1 MTREPPYLIGIAGPS
16 GAGKSFL
23 SEHLAR
29 ELENPAILPLDAY
42 YPDLSHLPLDERNR
56 LNFDDPAVLDSGL
69 LFAQVAAL
77 ARGEPVQQPL
87 YDFVQH
93 TRKSETRVVTSS
105 KFVIVEGLFTLYWPD
120 LRALLQTRVYVDISD
135 GDCLERRIARDVQ
148 QRGRTAESVARQF
161 RESVAPM
168 ADLYVRPTAR
178 FADVVVDGDASIEQE
193 VASVLTHVR
202 GQRSR

>member
-23 SEHLAR
+23 CEHLAH
-29 ELENPAILPLDAY
+29 ELENPAILPVDAY

-56 LNFDDPAVLDSGL
+56 LNFDDPALLDFHL
-69 LFAQVAAL
+69 LLSQVAAL
-77 ARGEPVQQPL
+77 ASGESVQQPL
-87 YDFVQH
+87 YDFVHH
-93 TRKSETRVVTSS
+93 TRIAETRAIAPGE
-105 KFVIVEGLFTLYWPD
+105 FVIVEGLFTLYWAG
-120 LRALLQTRVYVDISD
+120 LRALLQTRVYVDMND
-135 GDCLERRIARDVQ
+135 RDCLERRIARDVQ
-148 QRGRTAESVARQF
+148 QRGRTTESVAKQF

-168 ADLYVRPTAR
+168 ADLYVRPTAQ

-193 VASVLTHVR
+193 VASVLAHVR